1 MSFKA
6 LNMYLNIMVIISED
20 SKCECVDNELLYA
33 DIKWCLFSQNIPAQL
48 LDAVTDLAQAQ
59 HKNICVPS
67 TTEAVLEIHS
77 MQKSHHSSALQTCD
91 SRAGAMHSLLPLPWC
106 VEPFPS
112 ARMGALSRM
121 CPMLSCT
128 ALGEQPHAMEGDPEQ
143 GRLAGA
149 QLPPAL
155 SKAGALASP
164 SAEKML
170 LQLLKRIGRKRRMR
184 FCCVWAHTAR
194 QSWGSGL
201 GGRLVLRS
209 SHSPQIMIK
218 LSLFVRWRTWMNFL
232 CSLYLMPRKGIQG
245 IIFWLVTY
253 ITPHHCLSC
262 NLTWKHFSAFLS
274 F

>member
-33 DIKWCLFSQNIPAQL
+33 DIKWCLFSQNTPAQL

-164 SAEKML
+164 SAEKVL
-170 LQLLKRIGRKRRMR
+170 LQLLKRIGERERWDSA
-184 FCCVWAHTAR
+184 V
-194 QSWGSGL
+194 SGL
-201 GGRLVLRS
+201 TLPGSPGAQVWGAGSCWDPATHHRS
-209 SHSPQIMIK
+209 
-218 LSLFVRWRTWMNFL
+218 
-232 CSLYLMPRKGIQG
+232 
-245 IIFWLVTY
+245 WLNC
-253 ITPHHCLSC
+253 HCLSDGEHGWIFYVVFIWC
-262 NLTWKHFSAFLS
+262 QEKGSRVLS
-274 F
+274 FGLLRTSPHITVSPAI